1 MKLDNILI
9 LGGSGFVGRHL
20 AAALAAEGLQLTVP
34 TRRRERAKHLLP
46 LPTVDVVEAD
56 ILAPGALEALARGKQ
71 AVVNLVGIL
80 HGDFERAHV
89 QLPRAVVAA
98 CRARGVKRLIH
109 MSALGASSAAPS
121 EYLRSKALGERVVLD
136 AADLAVTVFRPSVIF
151 GPEDAFLNTFACL
164 ARYFFVLPIA
174 CPQARFQPVHVG
186 DVARAMSRALDDADS
201 HGKVYE
207 LAGPRE
213 YSLRELVELVCAI
226 TGRERLVV
234 GLPERLGYL
243 QAFVMEKL
251 PGRLITRDNLR
262 SMQVPNVAAARFPF
276 GIQPQ
281 ALESAAPAYLAPA
294 GPRERY
300 PQLRWRAR
308 R

>member
-1 MKLDNILI
+1 M
-9 LGGSGFVGRHL
+9 
-20 AAALAAEGLQLTVP
+20 
-34 TRRRERAKHLLP
+34 
-46 LPTVDVVEAD
+46 
-56 ILAPGALEALARGKQ
+56 
-71 AVVNLVGIL
+71 
-80 HGDFERAHV
+80 
-89 QLPRAVVAA
+89 
-98 CRARGVKRLIH
+98 KRLLH
-109 MSALGASSAAPS
+109 VSALGASSAAPS

-136 AADLAVTVFRPSVIF
+136 AADLAITVFRPSVIF

-164 ARYFFVLPIA
+164 ARWFFVLPIA
-174 CPQARFQPVHVG
+174 CPQARFQPVYVG
-186 DVARAMSRALDDADS
+186 DVARAMSHALDDPGS

-213 YSLRELVELVCAI
+213 YGLRELVELACAM
-226 TGRERLVV
+226 TGRQRLVL

-243 QAFVMEKL
+243 QAWAMEKL

-262 SMQVPNVAAARFPF
+262 SMQVPNVSASPFPF
-276 GIQPQ
+276 GMRPQ
-281 ALESAAPAYLAPA
+281 ALEALAPAYLAPL